1 MLAYKLKGI
10 STTLDIIGEKIGRTP
25 LLNLNSFTGSNS
37 VSIAAKAE
45 WQQFG
50 GSVKSRP
57 AYNIIRE
64 AMQSGKLS
72 KGKEILD
79 ASSGNTAIAY
89 ASIGAKLGIGVTIC
103 LPENASKSRITLLKA
118 LGASVVFSS
127 PFGGTDEAQEMA
139 KDLAVN
145 NPETYFYADQY
156 SNDNN
161 WKAHYYHTAEEIWE
175 QTKGNVTHFVC
186 GVGTSGSITGTS
198 KRLKEFNPNI
208 KIIALQ
214 PDSSMHIIEGWKHL
228 PSCKI
233 PGIYDPFVID
243 EEISISSEE
252 TIYWLKQAAIKEG
265 LVLSPSS
272 AANLAGASKV
282 AQQLEEGDIATLFPD
297 YGDKYMDFIDE
308 WI

>member
-1 MLAYKLKGI
+1 MLAYRFEEI
-10 STTLDIIGEKIGRTP
+10 NPNLDTIGENIGRTP
-25 LLNLNSFTGSNS
+25 LLKLNSINKSDL
-37 VSIAAKAE
+37 VSISAKAE

-57 AYNIIRE
+57 AFNIIRE
-64 AMQSGKLS
+64 AKLS
-72 KGKEILD
+72 GNLDNGKAILD

-103 LPENASKSRITLLKA
+103 LPENASKSRITLLRA
-118 LGASVVFSS
+118 LGARIIFSS

-139 KDLAVN
+139 KDLAKN
-145 NPETYFYADQY
+145 KQEEYFYADQY

-161 WKAHYYHTAEEIWE
+161 WKAHYHHTAEEIWE

-186 GVGTSGSITGTS
+186 GVGTSGSITGIS
-198 KRLKEFNPNI
+198 RKLKELNPEI

-228 PSCKI
+228 ASCKI
-233 PGIYDPFVID
+233 PEIYDPFVID

-252 TIYWLKQAAIKEG
+252 TIYWLKKAAITEG

-272 AANLAGASKV
+272 ASNLAGTLKV